1 MSNKTETNYLTSF
14 GIYECI
20 DALII
25 RHENKL
31 KALKSSSKKIQEFL
45 KEDIIFHERSIEDL
59 RRLDTTKL
67 EKNT

>member
-31 KALKSSSKKIQEFL
+31 KALKSSSKKNTRVF
-45 KEDIIFHERSIEDL
+45 K
-59 RRLDTTKL
+59 RRY
-67 EKNT
+67 NFP